1 MSVSLK
7 SDFFTQ
13 ETSQVAVE
21 LLGQTLVRNLEK
33 NQFLKGKI
41 VETEAYLG
49 FKDSSCHSFSGK
61 ITRRTEVMYRQGG
74 CSYVYFTYGMYHCF
88 NIITAK
94 KGQPEAVLIRAL
106 EPLAGMEIMQ
116 KNRKTTDVENLTNG
130 PGKLCQALQITRD
143 LNAFPLNAEHL
154 NAQHLNGE
162 NHQLYLERGKNIPQ
176 SQIAVSHR
184 IGLSPLKDSCY
195 WPLRFYIKNNL
206 FVSRR

>member
-1 MSVSLK
+1 MAVSLK

-21 LLGQTLVRNLEK
+21 LLGQTLVRNLGK

-61 ITRRTEVMYRQGG
+61 ITKRTEVMYRQGG

-88 NIITAK
+88 NVITSKA
-94 KGQPEAVLIRAL
+94 GQPEAVLIRAL
-106 EPLAGMEIMQ
+106 EPLTGVEIM
-116 KNRKTTDVENLTNG
+116 KRNRKTKNVDNLTNG

-143 LNAFPLNAEHL
+143 LNALP
-154 NAQHLNGE
+154 LNGE
-162 NHQLYLERGKNIPQ
+162 NHQLYLERGENIPQ
-176 SQIAVSHR
+176 SQIAASHR
-184 IGLSPLKDSCY
+184 IGLSSLKDSCY